1 MYQSCTPSSRKT
13 KKSWCIFSVHL
24 WAHWILKGNIFEV
37 PVLCSIWIIIFQLV
51 SWFQRY
57 QVMQIFGF
65 TFPPYFW
72 QQIHSLVMSLHY
84 TGIEIKTA
92 HSLESWNG
100 GVLVMVSGSVLMKNF
115 SGRRKFAQT
124 FFLAPQEKGY
134 FVLND
139 IFHFIDDEPFLHHP
153 VAYLPQSSLDSK
165 VHAPATIREPG
176 TMIEPLGL
184 LCLRAVSL
192 EKAFLF
198 FINIFIKSLR
208 FYIPILLQEL

>member
-1 MYQSCTPSSRKT
+1 M
-13 KKSWCIFSVHL
+13 WCVFSVPQPHR
-24 WAHWILKGNIFEV
+24 ILKRNIFEV
-37 PVLCSIWIIIFQLV
+37 PVICSIWIIIFQLESRAV
-51 SWFQRY
+51 PSNTHFL
-57 QVMQIFGF
+57 GSL
-65 TFPPYFW
+65 FPPYFW

-139 IFHFIDDEPFLHHP
+139 IFHFIDDEPFLPHP

-165 VHAPATIREPG
+165 VNAPATIREPG
-176 TMIEPLGL
+176 TIIEPLFLEDCDVYL
-184 LCLRAVSL
+184 LCHWKKHSSCL
-192 EKAFLF
+192 
-198 FINIFIKSLR
+198 
-208 FYIPILLQEL
+208 